1 MNNAKYVTRRAK
13 LRMMNTIIKHGRTV
27 YQKRQHHSIMDRH
40 LTQKAL
46 KTTKFMESSPVVTV
60 SNGQEPPF

>member
-13 LRMMNTIIKHGRTV
+13 LRMMNTIIKHG
-27 YQKRQHHSIMDRH
+27 QMECQMKQHHSIMDRH
-40 LTQKAL
+40 LIQKAL